1 MRDYDDEESIY
12 EGEYLNGERN
22 GKGRE
27 FKKFGLRLIVF
38 YGEYLNGKRFG
49 KGKEY
54 LQNNEYNYKG
64 KLIFKGEYLNGKW

>member
-22 GKGRE
+22 GKWRE

-64 KLIFKGEYLNGKW
+64 KLIFKGEYLNGK